1 MSLTLAFN
9 INWAIF
15 CILVYYIEDIQV
27 VSSSI
32 YYCLLFH
39 CMLTTRSWFSFG
51 TCLILSSIDDDD
63 DDDFRVAIW
72 RIWIKTY
79 WREKLTD
86 YHTGWCRKAG
96 DVNNGRLCFNLNT
109 RISSQNWLRSSSD
122 HLEKKKN
129 WNCLDNFWWNQNPY
143 FGLNHVDQWWLA
155 ENFSMIF
162 CNLLWCTFYCTE

>member
-1 MSLTLAFN
+1 MWLILAFN

-32 YYCLLFH
+32 YYLLSFH
-39 CMLTTRSWFSFG
+39 CMLTTCSWFSFG
-51 TCLILSSIDDDD
+51 TCLILSSID

-122 HLEKKKN
+122 HLERKN
-129 WNCLDNFWWNQNPY
+129 WNCLDNY
-143 FGLNHVDQWWLA
+143 FDETRIAIYIL
-155 ENFSMIF
+155 
-162 CNLLWCTFYCTE
+162 FYRINCPFHAL

>member
-1 MSLTLAFN
+1 MWLILAFN

-32 YYCLLFH
+32 YYWLLFH

-51 TCLILSSIDDDD
+51 TCLILSSID

-122 HLEKKKN
+122 HLERKN
-129 WNCLDNFWWNQNPY
+129 WNCLDNY
-143 FGLNHVDQWWLA
+143 FDETRIAIYIL
-155 ENFSMIF
+155 
-162 CNLLWCTFYCTE
+162 FYRINCPFHAL

>member
-1 MSLTLAFN
+1 MWLILAFN

-32 YYCLLFH
+32 YYWLLFH

-51 TCLILSSIDDDD
+51 TCLILSSIDDD

-122 HLEKKKN
+122 HLERKN
-129 WNCLDNFWWNQNPY
+129 WNCLDNY
-143 FGLNHVDQWWLA
+143 FDETRIAIYIL
-155 ENFSMIF
+155 
-162 CNLLWCTFYCTE
+162 FYRINCPFHAL